1 MATRERLNLAGKVA
15 LWGAESGIIVTLVGV
30 VPALFLGTYVMEDI
44 AAVALLIAYGLL
56 FGHYLAR
63 RLVSEGVAAAGHT
76 RLLRG
81 APAVA
86 MVAGYLGMR
95 LLMGLSEAIAL
106 SAVDGLVFGGLAG
119 LILGL
124 AIQQLPL
131 AVPGD
136 TSLPRTVLVPAA
148 FFIAGAVMG
157 VTAGSALSIPL
168 GWTVAIPL
176 WQMGMG
182 AVIGFLL
189 AKSAAPA

>member
-1 MATRERLNLAGKVA
+1 MATRERLNLAGRVA

-56 FGHYLAR
+56 FGYYLAR
-63 RLVSEGVAAAGHT
+63 RLVSEGVAAAGHA

-95 LLMGLSEAIAL
+95 LLMGLSEATAL
-106 SAVDGLVFGGLAG
+106 SAIDGLVFGGLAG

-124 AIQQLPL
+124 AIQQLPI

-136 TSLPRTVLVPAA
+136 TSLPRRVLVPAA
-148 FFIAGAVMG
+148 FLVAGAVMG

-182 AVIGFLL
+182 AVIGFVL
-189 AKSAAPA
+189 AKSPAPA